1 MYMSEVEVY
10 VVLHLGPV
18 LQEEADL
25 CWEVDRDFAGGRF
38 GVLIHVRVE
47 KEETG
52 AFITAR
58 KLRGVVSEAV
68 PLGRGEGGEEGHGQ
82 LTTSVP
88 VSSSATQPK
97 TSCGYSQRRRF
108 LRQSSHDGISR
119 VQRLFCFRQVWH
131 ATRAKSM
138 VLMLMVVGVLPTPED
153 DLFRNFSRIRSFV
166 LFCCPLF
173 PQCYAS
179 ATDGSW

>member
-1 MYMSEVEVY
+1 METERRDVKNRPLYHTDGKAPRTPVTLTHGERWMYMSEVEVY

-68 PLGRGEGGEEGHGQ
+68 PLGRGEGG
-82 LTTSVP
+82 
-88 VSSSATQPK
+88 
-97 TSCGYSQRRRF
+97 
-108 LRQSSHDGISR
+108 
-119 VQRLFCFRQVWH
+119 
-131 ATRAKSM
+131 
-138 VLMLMVVGVLPTPED
+138 
-153 DLFRNFSRIRSFV
+153 RSG
-166 LFCCPLF
+166 
-173 PQCYAS
+173 
-179 ATDGSW
+179 TGS